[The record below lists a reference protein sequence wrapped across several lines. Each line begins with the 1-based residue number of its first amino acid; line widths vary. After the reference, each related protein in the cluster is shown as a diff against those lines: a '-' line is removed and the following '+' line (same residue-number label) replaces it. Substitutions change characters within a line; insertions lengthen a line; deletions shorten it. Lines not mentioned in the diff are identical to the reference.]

1 MDRIGLSFK
10 SPLSPDEIRTRYV
23 QPLRAAVEG
32 ARAGIYA
39 NYLRETDADPDAP
52 AEHLLIFH
60 VREFQAGLHL
70 LRMTMQELGPP
81 PGMLLHNLDASE
93 PLY

>member
-1 MDRIGLSFK
+1 MDRVGLSFK

-32 ARAGIYA
+32 
-39 NYLRETDADPDAP
+39 ADPDAP

-70 LRMTMQELGPP
+70 LRMTMQELGSP